1 MDCGEWDC
9 GSENLPRFGIFG
21 GRGSPSSLFHI
32 ESRGKVT
39 ARKLE
44 IGRDERSGRMEGW
57 ENYMIDVFVLE
68 MIGIYM

>member
-1 MDCGEWDC
+1 MDWVS

-32 ESRGKVT
+32 ESRGKGNC
-39 ARKLE
+39 AELE
-44 IGRDERSGRMEGW
+44 IGRDEREGRMDGW

-68 MIGIYM
+68 I